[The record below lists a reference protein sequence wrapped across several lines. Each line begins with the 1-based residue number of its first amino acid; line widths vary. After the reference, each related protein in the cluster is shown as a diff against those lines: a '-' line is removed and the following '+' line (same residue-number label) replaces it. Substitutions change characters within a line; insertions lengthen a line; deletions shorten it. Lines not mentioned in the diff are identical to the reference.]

1 MKRSVTKTCSQRPA
15 GFALL
20 VTVIVLVV
28 LASLT
33 AGLATRLTMV
43 KRRQQYMIEYQR
55 TRYGLDSGIKFIIS
69 EMPLSAFLYEPRQDK
84 PDFSDL
90 FWMDQDRYNQ
100 FITGW
105 AETATDEQIES
116 VLKADSAMVEE
127 QLDTASLFGKLASLF
142 GGGSDS
148 EPNEME
154 FDEDE
159 QVYVVEIDP
168 NDIQVP
174 GPYGPPWPYA
184 AEPIEMEIGSCDVTI
199 TIEDENAKMPLS
211 WLVTKYEKTD
221 KRSQYALERFGEWML
236 MGSDE
241 IEELQTQCEGIFEKK
256 EFRLNA
262 GPIVTKK
269 ASRTS
274 KTSRASSRR
283 TAARS
288 RRAKKKTATTKTKM
302 TIKRRPAIAHTTD
315 FAKLF
320 HSSLL
325 NRETLA
331 LSVIETEDRVENALK
346 YLGIWGSQHVNVN
359 TAPRHVLEAA
369 LTFSADDPEG
379 LAEMII
385 EQRREKAFIKIDEIK
400 KLGGL
405 DTESFNKLRNYIST
419 ASTFFKVTVTSRIG
433 NVRSR
438 AVLTIVKEGRNAET
452 LMVLYE

>member
-1 MKRSVTKTCSQRPA
+1 MKRLVTKICCSRKPA

-33 AGLATRLTMV
+33 AGLATQLTMA

-55 TRYGLDSGIKFIIS
+55 ARYGLDSGIKYIIS
-69 EMPLSAFLYEPRQDK
+69 EMPLSSFLYKPRQDK

-90 FWMDQDRYNQ
+90 FWMDQEDYNL
-100 FITGW
+100 FVAGW

-116 VLKADSAMVEE
+116 VLKADAAMVQEP
-127 QLDTASLFGKLASLF
+127 LDTASLLGKLSSLF
-142 GGGSDS
+142 GGSDS
-148 EPNEME
+148 EPNVPEI
-154 FDEDE
+154 DEDE
-159 QVYVVEIDP
+159 QMYVVEIDP
-168 NDIQVP
+168 NDIEVP
-174 GPYGPPWPYA
+174 GPYGFPWPYA
-184 AEPIEMEIGSCDVTI
+184 AEPIEMEIGSCEVTI

-221 KRSQYALERFGEWML
+221 KRSQYALKRFGEWML

-241 IEELQTQCEGIFEKK
+241 IEDLQTQCEEIREKK
-256 EFRLNA
+256 EFKLNA
-262 GPIVTKK
+262 GPIITKK
-269 ASRTS
+269 TT
-274 KTSRASSRR
+274 KTSTRR
-283 TAARS
+283 TAN
-288 RRAKKKTATTKTKM
+288 RRRRTRKKTTATKKTTTKK
-302 TIKRRPAIAHTTD
+302 RPAIAHTTD

-320 HSSLL
+320 HSSML
-325 NRETLA
+325 NSETLA
-331 LSVIETEDRVENALK
+331 VPVIETEDRVENALK
-346 YLGIWGSQHVNVN
+346 YLGIWGSQHVNIN

-385 EQRREKAFIKIDEIK
+385 EQRREKAFVKIDEIK
-400 KLGGL
+400 ELGGL
-405 DTESFNKLRNYIST
+405 DTESFNKLKKYIT
-419 ASTFFKVTVTSRIG
+419 TVSTFFKVTVTSRAS

-438 AVLTIVKEGRNAET
+438 AVLTIVKEGRKAET